1 MWRFPV
7 YNYSERK
14 NMIFN
19 IHEIFSGEYLQA
31 FETFIAHY
39 SPDVIAPFAKKYPKL
54 KPRKERQCRFCK
66 KSYGEATFKK
76 DAHVMPQFIGNKY
89 LIHDIECDDCNSLFS
104 KYETSFA
111 SYIGLQR
118 TTDKISGKRGIPKY
132 KNKEGTLIA
141 YVEKDEKG
149 KEVISIDCK
158 ESESAKYMA
167 EGNSILISAKKMPYI
182 PLHVAKSLFKI
193 GYSLLN
199 ENEISEYDIIEK
211 VLSTSIYDDKL
222 SDYCKIVK
230 FTFPD
235 KFHEPFLIGYKR
247 NKSSDHVNIP
257 KRIFMLCFGRFA
269 YEFILLNSKDRF
281 MIEKGGNGK
290 IIYTPPYWDLR
301 LGAPQQQFF
310 DFSNPEVKRDDVETF
325 KFTFKT

>member
-14 NMIFN
+14 SMIFN
-19 IHEIFSGEYLQA
+19 IHEIFSGEYLDA

-39 SPDVIAPFAKKYPKL
+39 SPDVIAPFAKNYPKL

-66 KSYGEATFKK
+66 KGYGETTFKK
-76 DAHVMPQFIGNKY
+76 EAHVMPQFLGNKY

-118 TTDKISGKRGIPKY
+118 TTDKISGQRGIPKY
-132 KNKEGTLIA
+132 NNKEGTLIA

-149 KEVISIDCK
+149 KEIISIDCI

-193 GYSLLN
+193 GYSLVN

-211 VLSTSIYDDKL
+211 VLTTSIYDDKL
-222 SDYCKIVK
+222 TEYCKIVK
-230 FTFPD
+230 FTFPN
-235 KFHEPFLIGYKR
+235 KFLEPFLIGYKR

-257 KRIFMLCFGRFA
+257 KRIFILYFGRFA

-290 IIYTPPYWDLR
+290 IIYTPPYWIYDWEYLNNKFLTFQIPR
-301 LGAPQQQFF
+301 F
-310 DFSNPEVKRDDVETF
+310 KRMM
-325 KFTFKT
+325 